1 LEAVRSGAAN
11 YLAKPIAMDALLSA
25 LFGEP
30 LSCVASGETDEAM
43 GLDRAAWEHI
53 QRVLRECD
61 GNITHAAKR
70 LGIHRQALQRKLRQ
84 PPL

>member
-1 LEAVRSGAAN
+1 
-11 YLAKPIAMDALLSA
+11 
-25 LFGEP
+25 
-30 LSCVASGETDEAM
+30 M